1 MQSVG
6 LLPKIDQLRY
16 IARLSNAA
24 VVKISKSKLDKSIT
38 NLEILIDKY
47 DPLHD
52 TLYYGKIMA
61 KLGIG
66 VWLFAISDATWVI
79 HKRIYF

>member
-24 VVKISKSKLDKSIT
+24 VVEISKSKLDKFIT

-47 DPLHD
+47 DPLH
-52 TLYYGKIMA
+52 YGKI
-61 KLGIG
+61 
-66 VWLFAISDATWVI
+66 
-79 HKRIYF
+79 RN